1 MRTELEKFL
10 ADVKKPLDFASRND
24 FSRLSRIPS
33 LEKDVRNIC
42 TRALA
47 GELPAKAR
55 SLVSSLRESFSG
67 FGEMETAEKK
77 RKISSAKK
85 MLGRI
90 GSLEAGR
97 PRREGPPPRSAA
109 EKSDAAARKPGA
121 KRGDVFSA
129 GVGAVGGVG
138 PKVASYLAKRS
149 VRTVYDLLFY
159 SPRKYDDR
167 REITEISEILPGS
180 SYTLRG
186 KVASVGEIRV
196 RNSAR
201 RFFQATLS
209 DGHGK
214 LRIVWFNYHAR
225 YLRGIFR
232 KGAEIIVHGRI
243 SLAQNSRA
251 LQMIH
256 PLPQDVEV
264 VEEGEGDGENSLQ
277 FGRIL
282 PVYPLTE
289 GLTQKRLR
297 ETVKKTLGEHAGEF
311 RDLIPPGV
319 SERHGLMDLAE
330 ALGEVHFP
338 GGDGPMVDFGDAESV
353 MSSRAHRTVVFF
365 EFFILQLGLLSKKR
379 KVERSRGISF
389 RRECAMAEEL
399 LRSLPFSLTS
409 AQERAVSAVADDMAS
424 PRPMNR
430 LLQGDVGSGKTLVAT
445 VSMLRAV
452 ESGYQAALMA
462 PTEILAEQHF
472 RNVER
477 MTSGMDVGVRLLKS
491 DLSRA
496 RKESVCADIAA
507 GRADIVVGT
516 HSLISEAV
524 EFKALGFAVIDE
536 QHRFGVL
543 QRAGLVRK
551 GEAPDV
557 LVMTATPIPRTL
569 AITVY
574 GDLEVSVIDEL
585 PPSRKKVRTFVLR
598 DTGRNRSF
606 LYDSVREELSKGRQ
620 AYFVYPFI
628 EESEN
633 PDFKNV
639 RHVTAMVGELR
650 EEFPDY
656 RVGLLHGRMKSEERD
671 GVMEGFAAGERDILV
686 STTVIEVGVDVP
698 NATVMVIENAERF
711 GLSQLHQMRGRV
723 GRGEHE
729 STCFILCSRASGEE
743 SEERLRIM
751 GETTD
756 GFRISEADLANRG
769 PRGVHG
775 NEAVRRSR
783 LQFRQPGQGFLH
795 TGRIEGSR
803 RRARRR
809 AGTGPRVRKTHAPR
823 DGQVGR
829 HAGSGHQL
837 VAFRGAPRL
846 QVPRPNPNDLT

>member
-10 ADVKKPLDFASRND
+10 ASVRKPLEFASGNDFAN
-24 FSRLSRIPS
+24 LAKIPG
-33 LEKDVRNIC
+33 LEKNVRDIC

-47 GELPAKAR
+47 EDLPPNIHP
-55 SLVSSLRESFSG
+55 LVSSLRESFSG
-67 FGEMETAEKK
+67 FSEMGAVEKK
-77 RKISSAKK
+77 RKISSALRT
-85 MLGRI
+85 LGRI
-90 GSLEAGR
+90 RSLAAGR
-97 PRREGPPPRSAA
+97 PGRTKPTRGGRTSGGSAA
-109 EKSDAAARKPGA
+109 GTEKPPAR
-121 KRGDVFSA
+121 RGDVFSA
-129 GVGAVGGVG
+129 SVAAVEGVGA
-138 PKVASYLAKRS
+138 KVAAHLARRS

-167 REITEISEILPGS
+167 REITEIREILPGG

-186 KVASVGEIRV
+186 EVVSVGEIRV
-196 RNSAR
+196 RNSGR
-201 RFFQATLS
+201 RFFQAVIS
-209 DGHGK
+209 DGKGK

-232 KGAEIIVHGRI
+232 KGAEIIVHGKI

-264 VEEGEGDGENSLQ
+264 VEGEDDAGDSLQ

-297 ETVKKTLGEHAGEF
+297 ETVRRTLDDRAGEF
-311 RDLIPPGV
+311 RDLIPGDV
-319 SERHGLMDLAE
+319 SERHGLMDLAA
-330 ALGEVHFP
+330 ALEEVHFP
-338 GGDGPMVDFGDAESV
+338 GGDAPPVDFGDTDSV
-353 MSSRAHRTVVFF
+353 MSSRAHRTVIFF

-379 KVERSRGISF
+379 KVERSSGISF
-389 RRECAMAEEL
+389 GRECAMADEL

-409 AQERAVSAVADDMAS
+409 AQERAVRAIADDMVS
-424 PRPMNR
+424 SRPMNR
-430 LLQGDVGSGKTLVAT
+430 LLQGDVGSGKTLVAL

-472 RNVER
+472 RNVKR
-477 MTSGMDVGVRLLKS
+477 MTSGMDVGVGLLKS

-496 RKESVCADIAA
+496 DKEGVRADIRT
-507 GRADIVVGT
+507 GRAGIVVGT
-516 HSLISEAV
+516 HALISEAV
-524 EFKALGFAVIDE
+524 DFRALGLVVIDE

-543 QRAGLVRK
+543 QRARLVRK
-551 GEAPDV
+551 GAAPDV

-585 PPSRKKVRTFVLR
+585 PPSRKKVRTYVLR

-606 LYDSVREELSKGRQ
+606 LYRSVKEELSGGRQ

-650 EEFPDY
+650 EEFSDY
-656 RVGLLHGRMKSEERD
+656 RVGFLHGRMKSEERG
-671 GVMEGFAAGERDILV
+671 GVMEGFAAGEWDILV

-698 NATVMVIENAERF
+698 NATVIVIENAERF

-729 STCFILCSRASGEE
+729 STCFILCSYASGED

-769 PRGVHG
+769 PGEFMGTKQSGVPG
-775 NEAVRRSR
+775 FSFANLVRDSSILEESREAAGELVRERENGPEYGKLLR
-783 LQFRQPGQGFLH
+783 H
-795 TGRIEGSR
+795 VAGRWG
-803 RRARRR
+803 
-809 AGTGPRVRKTHAPR
+809 
-823 DGQVGR
+823 DM
-829 HAGSGHQL
+829 L
-837 VAFRGAPRL
+837 
-846 QVPRPNPNDLT
+846 DLDTSS

>member
-10 ADVKKPLDFASRND
+10 ASVRRPLEFASKNS
-24 FSRLSRIPS
+24 FSNLDKIPG
-33 LEKDVRNIC
+33 LEKDVRDIC
-42 TRALA
+42 TKALA
-47 GELPAKAR
+47 GELPPDVR
-55 SLVSSLRESFSG
+55 PLVSSIRESFSG
-67 FGEMETAEKK
+67 FAERDLAEKK
-77 RKISSAKK
+77 KRISSAIRT
-85 MLGRI
+85 LGRMRSPAP
-90 GSLEAGR
+90 GPTGR
-97 PRREGPPPRSAA
+97 KSPAPGERTSRRSAPGV
-109 EKSDAAARKPGA
+109 ERPPARG
-121 KRGDVFSA
+121 GDVFSTGVA
-129 GVGAVGGVG
+129 AVEGVGA
-138 PKVASYLAKRS
+138 KVAAHLARRS

-167 REITEISEILPGS
+167 RKITEIREILPGG
-180 SYTLRG
+180 SYTLKG
-186 KVASVGEIRV
+186 EVVSVGEIRV

-201 RFFQATLS
+201 RFFQAAIS
-209 DGHGK
+209 DGTQR

-232 KGAEIIVHGRI
+232 KGAEIIVHGKI

-264 VEEGEGDGENSLQ
+264 VEGEDDVENSLQ

-297 ETVKKTLGEHAGEF
+297 ETVRRTLDDRAGDF
-311 RDLIPPGV
+311 RDLIPGDV

-330 ALGEVHFP
+330 ALEEVHFP
-338 GGDGPMVDFGDAESV
+338 RGDSPPVDFATADSV
-353 MSSRAHRTVVFF
+353 LSSRAHRTVIFF

-379 KVERSRGISF
+379 KVERSSGISF
-389 RRECAMAEEL
+389 GRECAMAGEL

-409 AQERAVSAVADDMAS
+409 AQEKAVRAIADDMVS
-424 PRPMNR
+424 SRPMNR
-430 LLQGDVGSGKTLVAT
+430 LLQGDVGSGKTLVALI
-445 VSMLRAV
+445 SMLRAV

-472 RNVER
+472 RNVRR
-477 MTSGMDVGVRLLKS
+477 MTSGMDVGVGLLKS

-496 RKESVCADIAA
+496 DKEGVYADIRT

-516 HSLISEAV
+516 HALISEAV
-524 EFKALGFAVIDE
+524 DFRALGLVVIDE

-543 QRAGLVRK
+543 QRARLVRK
-551 GEAPDV
+551 GAAPDV

-585 PPSRKKVRTFVLR
+585 PPSRKKVRTYVLR

-606 LYDSVREELSKGRQ
+606 LYDSVREELSGGRQ

-628 EESEN
+628 EESES

-650 EEFPDY
+650 EEFSEY
-656 RVGLLHGRMKSEERD
+656 RVGFLHGRMKSEERD
-671 GVMEGFAAGERDILV
+671 GVMEGFAAGEWDILV

-698 NATVMVIENAERF
+698 NATVIVIENAERF

-729 STCFILCSRASGEE
+729 STCFILCSYASGEE

-769 PRGVHG
+769 PGEFMGTKQSGVPG
-775 NEAVRRSR
+775 FSFANLVRDSSILEESREAADELVRERENGPEYKKLLR
-783 LQFRQPGQGFLH
+783 H
-795 TGRIEGSR
+795 VAGRWG
-803 RRARRR
+803 
-809 AGTGPRVRKTHAPR
+809 
-823 DGQVGR
+823 DM
-829 HAGSGHQL
+829 L
-837 VAFRGAPRL
+837 
-846 QVPRPNPNDLT
+846 DLDTSS